1 MINLGQWPTAPDA
14 TMLTNLF
21 AAAKAGTFGPID
33 LDHLHATGISSGAYM
48 TSRMAFSYEVR
59 WAGDVAHHVVAR
71 QGGKIRVLTT
81 CRVLHGQGKFRS
93 LAIESGSFDYC
104 GGPLCAA
111 PLPGGFPKNHPPT
124 LFLQGCGTG
133 QAC

>member
-1 MINLGQWPTAPDA
+1 MSPAPEFGYLTTRGVGGGTRDTMINLGQWPTAPDA

-59 WAGDVAHHVVAR
+59 WAGDAAHGCEAGR
-71 QGGKIRVLTT
+71 K
-81 CRVLHGQGKFRS
+81 
-93 LAIESGSFDYC
+93 
-104 GGPLCAA
+104 
-111 PLPGGFPKNHPPT
+111 T
-124 LFLQGCGTG
+124 LGC
-133 QAC
+133 